1 MAPEASS
8 GTAQKDRQA
17 GRCGME
23 SVPGILMVAAT
34 ALAGLRVVEVG
45 TTTACHART
54 QGRNQHR
61 LVCGSGYS
69 RKRAN
74 VGLPREL

>member
-17 GRCGME
+17 GHCGME

-45 TTTACHART
+45 TTACHART

-61 LVCGSGYS
+61 LVCGSGYF